1 MKDSQNFDSF
11 ADLKDALAEV
21 RKNNPPAETRY
32 QQQAKHMGYTKDP
45 KAVQKP
51 IVSESKKKKYDEPL
65 KGFPGNEDVNEDEIA
80 RAKEVISLQKKHE
93 REKQIEKDKLDKE
106 KEKAKQAA
114 DRAKAQQ
121 QNEMSEASA
130 FDDMQDIVKTKGAK
144 KIGGVMVDM
153 FTASVITQ
161 AYNKVNDANKKKM
174 EKANVQTLVNLAQKV
189 MGMKEELG
197 LDEGGMSDMLIDI
210 QQGAT
215 AKELSKTWKI
225 PMSMAKDF
233 LKSYYGQKKG
243 PRKEDVQEGTWQTP
257 KNKGELKKLM
267 DLVSKP
273 VFATK
278 PSDIDKYMKQM
289 PFGDD
294 ELYDDLESL
303 FYPKDSDGKIIYP
316 IKRMKKFPKTDLNQV
331 AMDSLNGR
339 WLTAKKQ
346 GNGWDIT
353 HINFDFDEVEEAMKR
368 KSGSLRPK
376 RRMKLD
382 MSHDMSEDE
391 MSRAKEVIALQKKHD
406 QEKETE
412 KDKLEKEKENA
423 KKSADRAKQTES
435 FVTKSPFKLKSKQY
449 PRAIA
454 TETQG
459 FGKRHANQENIL
471 EACDSFGMITEQE
484 LQLEKI
490 ERVLGKQGFLTY
502 NKTELNDIFE
512 DRETQRM
519 ILALESVTEE
529 RKPTEYDRETITRAL
544 EEDLNVEFTKPD
556 GMKAVGPVLKMSS
569 NTYNLKDMHTG
580 KSYTYKY
587 INEDISVKTFGE
599 VISEARYS
607 AKLVKQAGGIAFDK
621 RYVAGN
627 MTGAINAIEKL
638 KKGLSDDPKVRELLR
653 IANESFN
660 TPFFKEMNSEEQ
672 DAYVK
677 FFQSALKKFNVTSPA
692 QLSTDKKKEF
702 FNYIDKN
709 YKAKNEVEESVDE
722 GKYTA
727 YSDLLLMKARIIAK
741 EGPKSDK
748 LPAVDSQIRI
758 VMKRLGVKEN
768 NIPHMCAT
776 HVEHAMWGSGVCISG
791 DHDLIEQE
799 DGSFEVNHYTV
810 EFAHGIEEM
819 VSIQELGI
827 TKQESHAHAMAK
839 KAGRKKLKANKSE
852 QSKIDARR
860 KTFREKMKKLGYIKS
875 R

>member
-1 MKDSQNFDSF
+1 MKGTTQFNDFK
-11 ADLKDALAEV
+11 DLKDALAEV
-21 RKNNPPAETRY
+21 RKNNPPAETQY
-32 QQQAKHMGYTKDP
+32 QKQAKKMGYDKDP
-45 KAVQKP
+45 KLV
-51 IVSESKKKKYDEPL
+51 VSEQT
-65 KGFPGNEDVNEDEIA
+65 I
-80 RAKEVISLQKKHE
+80 
-93 REKQIEKDKLDKE
+93 
-106 KEKAKQAA
+106 
-114 DRAKAQQ
+114 
-121 QNEMSEASA
+121 SEASA
-130 FDDMQDIVKTKGAK
+130 FDGMVDIVNKKGAK
-144 KIGGVMVDM
+144 KVEGVMIDM
-153 FTASVITQ
+153 FTASVIVK
-161 AYNKVNDANKKKM
+161 AYTKVNASNKEKM
-174 EKANVQTLVNLAQKV
+174 RKANVHTLVALAQKV
-189 MGMKEELG
+189 MGLKASNEFGKDPLKGFPYNEVKESVMSESA
-197 LDEGGMSDMLIDI
+197 MSDMLIDI

-243 PRKEDVQEGTWQTP
+243 PRKEDVQEGTWDIPDTKTKLQ
-257 KNKGELKKLM
+257 KLM

-273 VFATK
+273 YFATTEK
-278 PSDIDKYMKQM
+278 EVDKYLKIM

-294 ELYDDLESL
+294 ELYDDLGVLYFIPGSQ
-303 FYPKDSDGKIIYP
+303 KS
-316 IKRMKKFPKTDLNQV
+316 KKFPKTDLNQV

-339 WLTAKKQ
+339 WLTAKKK

-353 HINFDFDEVEEAMKR
+353 HINFDVDEVEEAMKR

-529 RKPTEYDRETITRAL
+529 TKPTEYDRETITRAL

-660 TPFFKEMNSEEQ
+660 TPFFKEMSTEDQ

-727 YSDLLLMKARIIAK
+727 YSDLLLMKARIIDK

-860 KTFREKMKKLGYIKS
+860 RTFREKMKKLGYIKA